1 MAAKQGQLSRADLL
15 KVIVEG
21 DESNQKFVVDYL
33 GLKEIAFDDE
43 QSIDDAIGVMA
54 ELTLARLSSRE
65 PNVSALNDNQLTK
78 PSPTAQLTSTYWQ
91 LLKQVNREDEKEP
104 NKKKLNL
111 TQRPVWNNKPARPDF
126 PALMS
131 EADMQQRL
139 LPKLR
144 QE

>member
-21 DESNQKFVVDYL
+21 DESNQKFLVDYL

-54 ELTLARLSSRE
+54 ELTMARLFSRE
-65 PNVSALNDNQLTK
+65 SNVSALNDNQLTN

-91 LLKQVNREDEKEP
+91 LLKQVNREDEAKP
-104 NKKKLNL
+104 KKKNL
-111 TQRPVWNNKPARPDF
+111 RMKSQKPH
-126 PALMS
+126 L
-131 EADMQQRL
+131 
-139 LPKLR
+139 
-144 QE
+144 